1 MDPFNQNDI
10 DPLRNTDLMI
20 AYLQDRA
27 GEEDTQKIEELIES
41 DELYRESMD
50 ALADMIA
57 EGPELARIRIAN
69 TEAHFATALETAKEN
84 FVKEISQSHS
94 NTDDTQSPGPGIPG
108 WSFLGVI
115 ILLGI
120 IGWIILSF
128 QGGELHKAPE
138 TNLSALTDIQ
148 HVENFVTA
156 CGDDDK
162 GIGSRN
168 VISVNTAMMEQY
180 AAENFNTAASQLDAL
195 SRNPLLDQN
204 CQNHSVF
211 YKAQSY
217 LALGKREQ
225 ASLIF
230 EELLN
235 GEGLDLKLRHASLW
249 YLANLKLTGKQNDQA
264 RNLFKN
270 LIESNEKNPDQH
282 IDQLHNEK
290 YLIDAEKYLSYL
302 DG

>member
-41 DELYRESMD
+41 DELYRESME

-69 TEAHFATALETAKEN
+69 TEANFATALETAKEN
-84 FVKEISQSHS
+84 FVKEISQSRS
-94 NTDDTQSPGPGIPG
+94 DTDDVESPGPGIPG

-115 ILLGI
+115 ILLAV
-120 IGWIILSF
+120 IGGFILSF
-128 QGGELHKAPE
+128 QGGEIHKAPE
-138 TNLSALTDIQ
+138 ENLTAITDIE
-148 HVENFVTA
+148 HVKSFVA
-156 CGDDDK
+156 DCGDNDEGMGRGK
-162 GIGSRN
+162 T
-168 VISVNTAMMEQY
+168 ISINSAMLEQY
-180 AAENFNTAASQLDAL
+180 AAENFNTAASQLDVL

-204 CQNHSVF
+204 CQNHSAF
-211 YKAQSY
+211 YMAQSY
-217 LALGKREQ
+217 LALGESERAAQ
-225 ASLIF
+225 AF

-249 YLANLKLTGKQNDQA
+249 FLANLKLAQNQNDQA
-264 RNLFKN
+264 ENLFKN
-270 LIESNEKNPDQH
+270 LIESNKQNPDQH

>member
-27 GEEDTQKIEELIES
+27 GEEDTRKIEELIES

-69 TEAHFATALETAKEN
+69 TEANFATALETAKEN
-84 FVKEISQSHS
+84 FVKEISQSRS
-94 NTDDTQSPGPGIPG
+94 DTDDVESPGPGIPG

-115 ILLGI
+115 VLLAL
-120 IGWIILSF
+120 IGGFILSF
-128 QGGELHKAPE
+128 QGGDIHKAPE
-138 TNLSALTDIQ
+138 ANLVALTDIQ
-148 HVENFVTA
+148 HVDNFVNA
-156 CGDDDK
+156 CGDNDQ
-162 GIGSRN
+162 GIGSGN
-168 VISVNTAMMEQY
+168 AISVTTAMRDQY
-180 AAENFNTAASQLDAL
+180 ALDNFNTAASQLDVL
-195 SRNPLLDQN
+195 SRNPLLNQN
-204 CQNHSVF
+204 CQNHSTF
-211 YKAQSY
+211 YMAQSY
-217 LALGKREQ
+217 LGLGERERAAQ
-225 ASLIF
+225 AF

-235 GEGLDLKLRHASLW
+235 GEDLDLKLRHASLW
-249 YLANLKLTGKQNDQA
+249 YLANLKLSQNQNDQA
-264 RNLFKN
+264 ENLFRN
-270 LIESNEKNPDQH
+270 LIESSKQNPDQH

>member
-27 GEEDTQKIEELIES
+27 GEEDTRKIEELIES
-41 DELYRESMD
+41 DELYRESME

-84 FVKEISQSHS
+84 FVKEISQSRKD
-94 NTDDTQSPGPGIPG
+94 TDDAESPGPGIPG

-120 IGWIILSF
+120 IGGFILSF
-128 QGGELHKAPE
+128 QGGEIHKAPE
-138 TNLSALTDIQ
+138 SNLSALTDIQ
-148 HVENFVTA
+148 HIESFLA
-156 CGDDDK
+156 DCGDND
-162 GIGSRN
+162 GIGSGD
-168 VISVNTAMMEQY
+168 VISVTTAMRDQY
-180 AAENFNTAASQLDAL
+180 AAENFNTAASQLDVL
-195 SRNPLLDQN
+195 SRNPLLNPN
-204 CQNHSVF
+204 CQNHSAF
-211 YKAQSY
+211 YMAQSY
-217 LALGKREQ
+217 LALGESERAAQ
-225 ASLIF
+225 AF

-235 GEGLDLKLRHASLW
+235 EEGLDLKLRHAALW
-249 YLANLKLTGKQNDQA
+249 YLANVKLTLSQNDQA
-264 RNLFKN
+264 KNLFKN
-270 LIESNEKNPDQH
+270 LIESNKQNPDQH
-282 IDQLHNEK
+282 IDQLHNEQ

>member
-10 DPLRNTDLMI
+10 EPLRNTDLMI

-27 GEEDTQKIEELIES
+27 GEEDTRKIEELIES
-41 DELYRESMD
+41 DELYRESME

-69 TEAHFATALETAKEN
+69 TEAHFASALEAAKEN
-84 FVKEISQSHS
+84 FVKEISKSQA
-94 NTDDTQSPGPGIPG
+94 NTDDASSPGPGLPA

-115 ILLGI
+115 ILLGL
-120 IGWIILSF
+120 IGWIILSY
-128 QGGELHKAPE
+128 QGGEIHKAPE
-138 TNLSALTDIQ
+138 SNLSALSDIQ
-148 HVENFVTA
+148 HVEYFVSA
-156 CGDDDK
+156 CGDNDE
-162 GIGSRN
+162 GIGSGKM
-168 VISVNTAMMEQY
+168 ISVNTAMLDQY
-180 AAENFNTAASQLDAL
+180 AAENFNTAVSQLEVL

-211 YKAQSY
+211 YKAQSL
-217 LALGKREQ
+217 LALGQRQQ
-225 ASLIF
+225 AAQAF

-249 YLANLKLTGKQNDQA
+249 YLANLKMASNQNDQA
-264 RNLFKN
+264 KNLFKN
-270 LIESNEKNPDQH
+270 LIKSNQQNPDQH
-282 IDQLHNEK
+282 IDQLHNEQ
-290 YLIDAEKYLSYL
+290 YLVDAEKYLSYL